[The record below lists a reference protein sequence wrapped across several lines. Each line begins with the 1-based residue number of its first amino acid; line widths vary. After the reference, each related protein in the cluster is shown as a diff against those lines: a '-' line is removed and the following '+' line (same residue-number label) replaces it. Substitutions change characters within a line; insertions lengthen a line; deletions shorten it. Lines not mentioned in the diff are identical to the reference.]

1 MVDLEDFEF
10 DEASYDVPAGGTV
23 LVKNSDSLVHTFTID
38 ELDIDVELGPG
49 SEELVTMPEET
60 GTYILFCVPHTSDP
74 DDPSEDD
81 MASEITI
88 GEIAA
93 G

>member
-1 MVDLEDFEF
+1 
-10 DEASYDVPAGGTV
+10 
-23 LVKNSDSLVHTFTID
+23 
-38 ELDIDVELGPG
+38 
-49 SEELVTMPEET
+49 MPEET
-60 GTYILFCVPHTSDP
+60 GTYILFCEPHTSDP

-88 GEIAA
+88 GEIPA

>member
-10 DEASYDVPAGGTV
+10 DEDAYDVPAGGTV
-23 LVKNSDSLVHTFTID
+23 LVKNSDPFVHTFTVD

-49 SEELVTMPEET
+49 SEELVTMPEDT
-60 GTYILFCVPHTSDP
+60 GTYVLVCEPHTSDP